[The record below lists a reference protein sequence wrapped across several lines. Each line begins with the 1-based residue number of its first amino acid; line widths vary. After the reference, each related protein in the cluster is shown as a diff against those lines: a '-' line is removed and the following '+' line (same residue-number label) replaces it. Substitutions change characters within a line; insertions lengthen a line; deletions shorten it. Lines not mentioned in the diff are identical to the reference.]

1 MDLREVSPA
10 FPISDKLKNKKK
22 KKICLSL
29 TKEAFPNQI
38 PIESPILIQVLKKT
52 QKTKKLFV
60 TTAT

>member
-10 FPISDKLKNKKK
+10 FPISDKLKNNK

-52 QKTKKLFV
+52 EKTKKLSV

>member
-10 FPISDKLKNKKK
+10 FPISDKLKNNN

-38 PIESPILIQVLKKT
+38 PIESPILIQVLKKP
-52 QKTKKLFV
+52 QKTKKLSV